1 MALGWN
7 IFRYLADVSH
17 LVSVCLLLQKMLSKK
32 SCYGVSLKTQ
42 VLYLVVFCTRYMNK
56 GIFSPPLYNI
66 LFKLFYV
73 GSAAAIV
80 VLMKTRLRASYEKRH
95 DTFQIAFILV
105 LCLPF
110 AYFSMPIRN
119 FGWFMMAYSL
129 WVESFAIVP
138 QLILLGRSRKLVV
151 MTRDCIFFMSVYRL
165 FYIMNWVYKLATDT
179 GRTQHVLW
187 ITGILQT
194 VIYSDFIYVYLRTK
208 VTGAEFELPYR

>member
-1 MALGWN
+1 MAPGWN
-7 IFRYLADVSH
+7 IFRYLADFSH

-42 VLYLVVFCTRYMNK
+42 VLYLVVFCARYVNR
-56 GIFSPPLYNI
+56 GLFYPPLYNV
-66 LFKLFYV
+66 LFKAFYIV
-73 GSAAAIV
+73 SAAAVV

-95 DTFQIAFILV
+95 DTFHVAFILV

-110 AYFSMPIRN
+110 AYFSMS
-119 FGWFMMAYSL
+119 FKSFESFMLAYSL
-129 WVESFAIVP
+129 WVESVAIVP
-138 QLILLGRSRKLVV
+138 QLVLLGRSRKLVV

-165 FYIMNWVYKLATDT
+165 FYVMNWVYKLATDT

-194 VIYSDFIYVYLRTK
+194 AVYSDFIYVYLKTK